1 MISINATL
9 FLQLV
14 QFLLLIWILNR
25 IMFRPLLR
33 LINDRDQHIETI
45 KLDTVNLEQE
55 TSTLLNKSIAME
67 KDARFHAGEERAR
80 LRHEA
85 NSQTE
90 SIFEDTRKEMDMIMS
105 EAEKEID
112 TQVEKAK
119 DFLHKEAAGLA
130 EEIIEKV
137 IGRRVEA

>member
-9 FLQLV
+9 FLQLLH
-14 QFLLLIWILNR
+14 FLLLIWILNR

-33 LINDRDQHIETI
+33 LINDRSQHIEKI
-45 KLDTVNLEQE
+45 KEDTVNMEQE
-55 TSTLLNKSIAME
+55 TTILLSKSIAIE
-67 KDARFHAGEERAR
+67 KDARLYAGEERAR
-80 LRHEA
+80 LRQEA
-85 NSQTE
+85 NSQME

-112 TQVEKAK
+112 TQVEKAR
-119 DFLHKEAAGLA
+119 DFLHKEAAVLA
-130 EEIIEKV
+130 EEIIKKV